1 MFSKNKNFRKNE
13 IIHEPSRL
21 EREYERPIF
30 DLNFNFQH
38 LNSDFLPETFFLFF
52 FLTQLSQSVIMTRR
66 ADWPKSDVEAPKNG
80 CFSKMAKRKKELFF
94 WNWNLEP
101 VNSKW
106 HFVKMVT

>member
-38 LNSDFLPETFFLFF
+38 LNSDFLPESFFSF
-52 FLTQLSQSVIMTRR
+52 FLTQLSHSVIMTRR
-66 ADWPKSDVEAPKNG
+66 ADWPKSHVEAPK
-80 CFSKMAKRKKELFF
+80 MAVFQKRRNEKRVFF
-94 WNWNLEP
+94 LEQKP
-101 VNSKW
+101 GIGQL
-106 HFVKMVT
+106 